1 MFIAMNRFK
10 VRPEKE
16 AEFKSRWLDREVLLK
31 TAPGFLMIQ
40 FMRGDVLPD
49 HVVYAS
55 QTIWASRAAYEAWR
69 KSELFHTAHKDMGQ
83 GEVLTLEKREFSGY
97 DVLRTVEAQERAA

>member
-1 MFIAMNRFK
+1 MFVAMNRFK

-16 AEFKSRWLDREVLLK
+16 AEFKSRWFDREILLR

-40 FMRGDVLPD
+40 FMQGAPASDYL
-49 HVVYAS
+49 VYAS
-55 QTIWASRAAYEAWR
+55 QTVWASREAYDAWR
-69 KSELFHTAHKDMGQ
+69 KSELFHVAHKGMGQ

-97 DVLRTVEAQERAA
+97 DVLRTVAGQEQAA